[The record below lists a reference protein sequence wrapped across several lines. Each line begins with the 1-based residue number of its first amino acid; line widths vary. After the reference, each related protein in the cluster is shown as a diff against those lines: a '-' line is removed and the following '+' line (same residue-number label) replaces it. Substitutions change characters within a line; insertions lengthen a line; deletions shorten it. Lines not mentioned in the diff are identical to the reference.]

1 MEADDGSVFVAG
13 RGGTVIVA
21 TNDGYW
27 DALTGAAV
35 CGRNASVLVLV
46 GKDNQP
52 KPWRAFDAVSQLG
65 TITHGHV
72 YGGTAAVSQAAWN
85 HFTNS

>member
-1 MEADDGSVFVAG
+1 MDRRQ
-13 RGGTVIVA
+13 RG
-21 TNDGYW
+21 NQKH
-27 DALTGAAV
+27 LLEH
-35 CGRNASVLVLV
+35 CELLVLV